1 MTERLHFHFS
11 PSCIG
16 EGNSNPLQY
25 SCLENPRDSGA
36 WWAAI
41 YGVAQIRTLLK
52 QLSSSSSSFV
62 ILIALILGFHL
73 SEKEPSWPYFWMPI
87 STEMWQKYFILKQ
100 IVMGNENWTPYN
112 NVEEI
117 MGQVKWT
124 MTNPTKGRSLLKES
138 DFVNMVGFLYSEFL
152 PENQT
157 IPTVLLPTKPTESN
171 TWWKASRNNKQK
183 NALSSTR
190 IMLDHLSIWWP
201 GKNCY
206 SLAGKFWFTHCIYKI
221 LQLQF
226 S

>member
-1 MTERLHFHFS
+1 
-11 PSCIG
+11 
-16 EGNSNPLQY
+16 
-25 SCLENPRDSGA
+25 
-36 WWAAI
+36 
-41 YGVAQIRTLLK
+41 
-52 QLSSSSSSFV
+52 
-62 ILIALILGFHL
+62 
-73 SEKEPSWPYFWMPI
+73 
-87 STEMWQKYFILKQ
+87 
-100 IVMGNENWTPYN
+100 MGNENWTPYN

-206 SLAGKFWFTHCIYKI
+206 SLAGKFWFIRRIHQTLHLRIFIYFVLYKI
-221 LQLQF
+221 LLMEKVSIPWKTVEGTWTSSLLKKTKSF
-226 S
+226 GKMGLWSCLKNSRW